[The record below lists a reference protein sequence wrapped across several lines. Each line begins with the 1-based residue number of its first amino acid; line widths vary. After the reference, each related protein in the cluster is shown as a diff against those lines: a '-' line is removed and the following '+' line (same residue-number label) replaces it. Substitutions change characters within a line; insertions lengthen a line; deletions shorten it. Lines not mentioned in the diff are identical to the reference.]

1 MYPQYACGPV
11 TIAIL
16 RVAMTAYEDAIGPL
30 VKARAK
36 SKYATHATFS
46 DVLVRACQT
55 Q

>member
-1 MYPQYACGPV
+1 MNAEQPCSPV
-11 TIAIL
+11 AVAIM

-36 SKYATHATFS
+36 SKCATHAMFS
-46 DVLVRACQT
+46 DALVRASRT

>member
-1 MYPQYACGPV
+1 MDPQYACGPV

-36 SKYATHATFS
+36 SKCATHAMFS
-46 DVLVRACQT
+46 DALVRASRT